1 MELSGQI
8 KKYRDQLGL
17 SQEELAEKIFVT
29 RQSISNW
36 ENDKTYPDL
45 QSLLRLSELFG
56 LSLDELIK
64 GDIETM
70 KDEIN
75 KLEIKKMNRWGNL
88 LAILFLALVIL
99 PVPLLKILDTDTVGF
114 LLVMAPL
121 FVISMAVALRVEKLK
136 KDNDVHTYKEIV
148 AFCEQAA
155 GRAGQGR
162 GEGQAALP
170 GVYSGH
176 KCRPHRP
183 FGSRRYYPHVY
194 GLRLF
199 DEGLRKRSRPA
210 LGRLRFHTHS
220 VV

>member
-1 MELSGQI
+1 MKLSGQI
-8 KKYRDQLGL
+8 KKHRDELGL

-29 RQSISNW
+29 RQSVSNW
-36 ENDKTYPDL
+36 ENGKTYPDL
-45 QSLLRLSELFG
+45 QSLLRLSDLFG

-148 AFCEQAA
+148 AFCEGRRLDELDKAVEKGKRPYQAFIAAISAALIALLAA
-155 GRAGQGR
+155 GGITLMYMA
-162 GEGQAALP
+162 
-170 GVYSGH
+170 
-176 KCRPHRP
+176 
-183 FGSRRYYPHVY
+183 
-194 GLRLF
+194 F
-199 DEGLRKRSRPA
+199 DYLTKG
-210 LGRLRFHTHS
+210 
-220 VV
+220 

>member
-45 QSLLRLSELFG
+45 QSLLRLSERFG

-70 KDEIN
+70 KEEIN
-75 KLEIKKMNRWGNL
+75 RLEIQKMNRWGG
-88 LAILFLALVIL
+88 ILALLMLTLMLL
-99 PVPLLKILDTDTVGF
+99 PAPLLKLLDTAGF

-121 FVISMAVALRVEKLK
+121 FLVGMAVALKVEKIK
-136 KDNDVHTYKEIV
+136 KDNDVHTYEEILAFSEGRRLDELDKAVEKGKRPYQALV
-148 AFCEQAA
+148 AALSSALLTLLAA
-155 GRAGQGR
+155 GGI
-162 GEGQAALP
+162 ALM
-170 GVYSGH
+170 YIA
-176 KCRPHRP
+176 
-183 FGSRRYYPHVY
+183 FRY
-194 GLRLF
+194 LT
-199 DEGLRKRSRPA
+199 RS
-210 LGRLRFHTHS
+210 
-220 VV
+220 

>member
-121 FVISMAVALRVEKLK
+121 FVISMAVDIRVEKIK

-148 AFCEQAA
+148 AFCEGRRLDELDKAVEKGKRPYQAFIAAISAALIALLAA
-155 GRAGQGR
+155 GGITLMYMA
-162 GEGQAALP
+162 
-170 GVYSGH
+170 
-176 KCRPHRP
+176 
-183 FGSRRYYPHVY
+183 
-194 GLRLF
+194 F
-199 DEGLRKRSRPA
+199 DYLTKG
-210 LGRLRFHTHS
+210 
-220 VV
+220 

>member
-1 MELSGQI
+1 MKLSGQI

-136 KDNDVHTYKEIV
+136 KDNDVHTYKEIG
-148 AFCEQAA
+148 AFCEGRRLDELDKAVEKGKRPYQAFIAAISAALIALLAA
-155 GRAGQGR
+155 GGITLMYMA
-162 GEGQAALP
+162 
-170 GVYSGH
+170 
-176 KCRPHRP
+176 
-183 FGSRRYYPHVY
+183 
-194 GLRLF
+194 F
-199 DEGLRKRSRPA
+199 DYLTKG
-210 LGRLRFHTHS
+210 
-220 VV
+220 

>member
-121 FVISMAVALRVEKLK
+121 FVINMAVALRVEKLK

-148 AFCEQAA
+148 AFCEGRRLDELDKAVEKGKRPYQAFIAAISAALIALLAA
-155 GRAGQGR
+155 GGITLMYMA
-162 GEGQAALP
+162 
-170 GVYSGH
+170 
-176 KCRPHRP
+176 
-183 FGSRRYYPHVY
+183 
-194 GLRLF
+194 F
-199 DEGLRKRSRPA
+199 DYLTKG
-210 LGRLRFHTHS
+210 
-220 VV
+220 

>member
-1 MELSGQI
+1 MELGGQI
-8 KKYRDQLGL
+8 KRHRTRLGL
-17 SQEELAEKIFVT
+17 SQEELADRIFVT
-29 RQSISNW
+29 RQSVSNW
-36 ENDKTYPDL
+36 ENGRTYPDL
-45 QSLLRLSELFG
+45 QSLLRLSDLFG

-148 AFCEQAA
+148 AFCEGRRLDELDKAVEKGKRPYQAFIAAISAALIALLAA
-155 GRAGQGR
+155 GGITLMYMA
-162 GEGQAALP
+162 
-170 GVYSGH
+170 
-176 KCRPHRP
+176 
-183 FGSRRYYPHVY
+183 
-194 GLRLF
+194 F
-199 DEGLRKRSRPA
+199 DYLTKG
-210 LGRLRFHTHS
+210 
-220 VV
+220 

>member
-148 AFCEQAA
+148 AFCEGRRLDELDKAVEKGKRPYQAFIAAISAALIALLAA
-155 GRAGQGR
+155 GGITLMYMA
-162 GEGQAALP
+162 
-170 GVYSGH
+170 
-176 KCRPHRP
+176 
-183 FGSRRYYPHVY
+183 
-194 GLRLF
+194 F
-199 DEGLRKRSRPA
+199 DYLTKG
-210 LGRLRFHTHS
+210 
-220 VV
+220 